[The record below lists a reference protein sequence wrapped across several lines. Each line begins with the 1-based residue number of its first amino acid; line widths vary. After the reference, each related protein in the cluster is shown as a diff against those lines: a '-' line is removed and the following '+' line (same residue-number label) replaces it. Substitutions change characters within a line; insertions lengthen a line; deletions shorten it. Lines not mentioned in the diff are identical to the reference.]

1 MNIRQYFIGLFAVLS
16 VIGSAGT
23 LHAQRMD
30 LDTVL
35 AISREQYPLL
45 KARAASVNAAGREV
59 KASQSE
65 YIPRLSV
72 QHQYTYSTNNSVTGS
87 FYPNGGTVISPSGG
101 IRAANIY
108 DGTFGSFTSA
118 LLEWNVITFGKVAAN
133 VKTARANLAV
143 EQAAYENEVFQHQVK
158 VADAYLLVLIGRKLE
173 AIQRSNLRRAEQFRN
188 VVEAGV
194 RAGMRAG
201 VDSAL
206 AHAEYSK
213 AQLLLQESERNARA
227 QQYQLMALIA
237 QPELD
242 SLPIDSMTFYTSL
255 PVTLD
260 TSSAQFGKSPLLRT
274 YRARVE
280 ATQWRSKAIG
290 RTFLPSVSLVASGWA
305 RGSGVSNTDDS
316 FHNDFQSGTKYQVY
330 NYLFGVATRWT
341 LSDYAST
348 RQRHK
353 GEEQR
358 VIRDKELYN
367 EQYLQQKRQW
377 REGEMQYDVA
387 RAQAR
392 TAPVQLAAAQQAYS
406 QAGAR
411 YSSGLTD
418 LPTLLQSMVTLN
430 RAEADVAIAY
440 SNVWRSL
447 LMMAAVKGELP
458 LFLNAIK

>member
-1 MNIRQYFIGLFAVLS
+1 MTIRQCFTGLFVACM
-16 VIGSAGT
+16 AGMVPAK
-23 LHAQRMD
+23 LYGQRMD
-30 LDTVL
+30 LETVL
-35 AISREQYPLL
+35 SQSRERYPSL
-45 KARAASVNAAGREV
+45 KARQASVAGAGRDL

-101 IRAANIY
+101 IRTANIY

-118 LLEWNVITFGKVAAN
+118 LLEWNVINFGKVAAN
-133 VKTARANLAV
+133 VRTARAGLAV
-143 EQAAYENEVFQHQVK
+143 EQAQYENEVFQHQVR
-158 VADAYLLVLIGRKLE
+158 VSDAYLMLLIGQKLA
-173 AIQRSNLRRAEQFRN
+173 AIQRANMLRAKQFRL

-206 AHAEYSK
+206 AHAEHSK
-213 AQLLLQESERNARA
+213 AQLLLLESGRNAKAR
-227 QQYQLMALIA
+227 QYELMALLA
-237 QPELD
+237 EPGLD
-242 SLPIDSMTFYTSL
+242 SVAIDSMRFYTAL
-255 PVTLD
+255 PMLEDTAAVT
-260 TSSAQFGKSPLLRT
+260 FERSPLLRW
-274 YRARVE
+274 YRARTE

-290 RTFLPSVSLVASGWA
+290 RSFLPSVSIVASGWA
-305 RGSGVSNTDDS
+305 RGSGVSNTDDAYRT
-316 FHNDFQSGTKYQVY
+316 DFSSGTRYQVY
-330 NYLFGVATRWT
+330 NYLVGVSTRWT
-341 LSDYAST
+341 LSDYASI

-358 VIRDKELYN
+358 VVRDRELYA
-367 EQYLQQKRQW
+367 EQALQQQRQW
-377 REGEMQYDVA
+377 REAAMQYAVA
-387 RAQAR
+387 RAQAQ
-392 TAPVQLAAAQQAYS
+392 TAPIQLAAARQAYN

-411 YSSGLTD
+411 YRSGLTD

-430 RAEADVAIAY
+430 RAEADMAIAY

-447 LMMAAVKGELP
+447 LMMAAVQGDLS

>member
-1 MNIRQYFIGLFAVLS
+1 MVLS
-16 VIGSAGT
+16 VFGTAGA
-23 LHAQRMD
+23 LQAQRMN

-35 AISREQYPLL
+35 VTSREHYPLL
-45 KARAASVNAAGREV
+45 KARAASVAAADRDV
-59 KASQSE
+59 QASRGE
-65 YIPRLSV
+65 YIPKLSV

-158 VADAYLLVLIGRKLE
+158 VTDTYLLVLIGQKLA
-173 AIQRSNLRRAEQFRN
+173 AIQRANLMRAEQFRN

-213 AQLLLQESERNARA
+213 AQLLLQESERNALAR
-227 QQYQLMALIA
+227 QYQLMALLA

-242 SLPIDSMTFYTSL
+242 SLPLDSMAFYTSL
-255 PVTLD
+255 PAKPD
-260 TSSAQFGKSPLLRT
+260 TVSVQLEKSPLLRS
-274 YRARVE
+274 YRARIE

-290 RTFLPSVSLVASGWA
+290 RSFLPSVSLVAAGWA

-316 FHNDFQSGTKYQVY
+316 FHTDFQSGTKYQVY

-341 LSDYAST
+341 LSDYVLV

-353 GEEQR
+353 SEEQR
-358 VIRDKELYN
+358 VVRDKELYA
-367 EQYLQQKRQW
+367 EQHLQQRRQW
-377 REGEMQYDVA
+377 REGEMQYETA

-392 TAPVQLAAAQQAYS
+392 TAPVQLAAARQAYN

-411 YSSGLTD
+411 YRSGLTD

-447 LMMAAVKGELP
+447 LMMAAVQGDLS

>member
-1 MNIRQYFIGLFAVLS
+1 
-16 VIGSAGT
+16 
-23 LHAQRMD
+23 
-30 LDTVL
+30 
-35 AISREQYPLL
+35 
-45 KARAASVNAAGREV
+45 
-59 KASQSE
+59 
-65 YIPRLSV
+65 
-72 QHQYTYSTNNSVTGS
+72 
-87 FYPNGGTVISPSGG
+87 
-101 IRAANIY
+101 
-108 DGTFGSFTSA
+108 
-118 LLEWNVITFGKVAAN
+118 
-133 VKTARANLAV
+133 
-143 EQAAYENEVFQHQVK
+143 VFQHQVK
-158 VADAYLLVLIGRKLE
+158 VADTYLLVLIGEKLA

-213 AQLLLQESERNARA
+213 AQLLLQESDRNARA
-227 QQYQLMALIA
+227 RQYQLMALLA

-242 SLPIDSMTFYTSL
+242 SLPIDSMVFYTSL
-255 PVTLD
+255 PVKPDTL
-260 TSSAQFGKSPLLRT
+260 SVQLEKSPLLRS

-280 ATQWRSKAIG
+280 ATRWRSKAIG
-290 RTFLPSVSLVASGWA
+290 RSFLPSVSLVAAGWA

-316 FHNDFQSGTKYQVY
+316 FHTDFQSGTKYQVY
-330 NYLFGVATRWT
+330 NYLFGVAARWT
-341 LSDYAST
+341 LSDYASI

-353 GEEQR
+353 SEEQR
-358 VIRDKELYN
+358 VVRDNELYA
-367 EQYLQQKRQW
+367 EQHLQQQRQW
-377 REGEMQYDVA
+377 REGEMQYETA

-392 TAPVQLAAAQQAYS
+392 TAPVQLAAAQQAYN

-411 YSSGLTD
+411 YRSGLTD

-447 LMMAAVKGELP
+447 LMMAAVQGDLS

>member
-1 MNIRQYFIGLFAVLS
+1 M
-16 VIGSAGT
+16 
-23 LHAQRMD
+23 LHGQGMD

-35 AISREQYPLL
+35 AVSRDRYPLL
-45 KARAASVNAAGREV
+45 KARAASVAGAGRDV

-118 LLEWNVITFGKVAAN
+118 LLEWNVINFGKVSAN
-133 VKTARANLAV
+133 VKTSRACLAV
-143 EQAAYENEVFQHQVK
+143 EQAAYENEVFQHEVR
-158 VADAYLLVLIGRKLE
+158 VSDAYLLLLIGQKL
-173 AIQRSNLRRAEQFRN
+173 AVIQRANLLRAAQFRA
-188 VVEAGV
+188 VVDAGV

-201 VDSAL
+201 ADSAL
-206 AHAEYSK
+206 AHAEQSK
-213 AQLLLQESERNARA
+213 AQLLLLESERNARA
-227 QQYQLMALIA
+227 QQYQLMALLA
-237 QPELD
+237 ESGRD
-242 SLPIDSMTFYTSL
+242 SLAIDSMMFYTAL
-255 PVTLD
+255 PVRQD
-260 TSSAQFGKSPLLRT
+260 TAVAALAQSPLLRL
-274 YRARVE
+274 YRARTA
-280 ATQWRSKAIG
+280 ATQWRSKSIG
-290 RTFLPSVSLVASGWA
+290 RSFLPSVSIIAAGWA
-305 RGSGVSNTDDS
+305 RGSGVSNTDDRYRT
-316 FHNDFQSGTKYQVY
+316 DFSSGTKYQVY
-330 NYLFGVATRWT
+330 NYLFGVSTRWT
-341 LSDYAST
+341 LSDYGAI

-358 VIRDKELYN
+358 VVRDREVYA
-367 EQYLQQKRQW
+367 EQVLQQQRQW
-377 REGEMQYDVA
+377 REAEMQYSVA
-387 RAQAR
+387 RAQAQ

-406 QAGAR
+406 QASAR
-411 YSSGLTD
+411 YRSGLTD

-447 LMMAAVKGELP
+447 LLMAAVQGDLS